1 MLSHKG
7 WSTNYGGW
15 AGGEAITGALIG
27 KRGTNGG
34 AFGVRRGDMGVEI
47 CKSKILREGHV
58 LCKRNHLEV
67 SCHQKK

>member
-1 MLSHKG
+1 MLSDKG

-34 AFGVRRGDMGVEI
+34 AFGVIRGDMGVER
-47 CKSKILREGHV
+47 CKSKILREDHV
-58 LCKRNHLEV
+58 FLCFVKEIILR
-67 SCHQKK
+67 